1 MTLVVTGAAGLLGGA
16 LLPVLVQR
24 DDDVVALHRP
34 GAEPAPVDGVHW
46 VAQDLTQPLADG
58 LPKEVDGVFHLAQ
71 SRRFREFPAGAVD
84 VMEVNTMATTRLL
97 DYCRDCGGRTFV
109 YASSGAVTGAGA
121 AEIDES
127 EPPAPSNLYAVS
139 KYASELVVA
148 QYRSVLAAHSLR
160 YFFIYGPGQQAMMMP
175 GIIARVRSGQTV
187 QLAGE
192 NGISINPVYADDA
205 ASATAAALDLDE
217 GATINVA
224 GPETVTIRQI
234 AEIIG
239 GEVGKAPTFENVA
252 EQPDF
257 VASIDRMTRLLGA
270 PTTTPSEGLACM
282 VAAG

>member
-1 MTLVVTGAAGLLGGA
+1 MTLVVTGGTGFFGQA
-16 LLPVLVQR
+16 LLPVLAQR
-24 DDDVVALHRP
+24 DEVVALHRP
-34 GAEPAPVDGVHW
+34 DAQPPPADGVRW
-46 VAQDLTQPLADG
+46 IAQDLTRPLG
-58 LPKEVDGVFHLAQ
+58 KELPDQVDGVLHVAQ
-71 SRRFREFPAGAVD
+71 SRRYREFPDGAVD
-84 VMEVNTMATTRLL
+84 VMEVNAMATTRLL
-97 DYCRDCGGRTFV
+97 DYCHRAGGRTFV
-109 YASSGAVTGAGA
+109 FASTGAVSGAGSAPIH
-121 AEIDES
+121 EDD
-127 EPPAPSNLYAVS
+127 PPTPSNLYAIS
-139 KYASELVVA
+139 KHAGERVVE
-148 QYRSVLAAHSLR
+148 QYRSVLTAHSLR

-175 GIIARVRSGQTV
+175 GIIGRVRSGQTV

-205 ASATAAALDLDE
+205 ARATAAALELDE

-257 VASIDRMTRLLGA
+257 VASIDLMTRLLGA
-270 PTTTPSEGLACM
+270 PTTTPSEGLARM